1 MQYEELLTRFAI
13 ENKISNQR
21 HTANRILER
30 DNISKTIKNTH
41 DDILIEKQKKKIYE
55 LQEDLDKTK

>member
-1 MQYEELLTRFAI
+1 MES
-13 ENKISNQR
+13 KISNDR

-41 DDILIEKQKKKIYE
+41 DDILIEK
-55 LQEDLDKTK
+55 